1 MDRLT
6 ENEKIVLQTYIK
18 DEFCDSGVD
27 STFWADA
34 FHDNFQDRG
43 IKARTRSEALSSLN
57 KKDYKISRSGHRNAV
72 LMFTDKGKE
81 YIKTTFNIA

>member
-34 FHDNFQDRG
+34 FHDNFQDRE

>member
-6 ENEKIVLQTYIK
+6 ENEKIVLQAYIK
-18 DEFCDSGVD
+18 DEFYDSGVD

-34 FHDNFQDRG
+34 ISDNLKARG
-43 IKARTRSEALSSLN
+43 LNARTRSGVLSSLN
-57 KKDYKISRSGHRNAV
+57 KKGYIISRSGNRNAV
-72 LMFTDKGKE
+72 LMLTEKGKE

>member
-6 ENEKIVLQTYIK
+6 ENEKIVLQAYIK
-18 DEFCDSGVD
+18 DEFYDSGVD

-34 FHDNFQDRG
+34 FPDNLQDRG
-43 IKARTRSEALSSLN
+43 IKARTPSEALSSLN
-57 KKDYKISRSGHRNAV
+57 KKDYKISSSGHRNAV

>member
-6 ENEKIVLQTYIK
+6 ENEKIVLQAYIK
-18 DEFCDSGVD
+18 DEFYDSGVD

-34 FHDNFQDRG
+34 FPDNLQDRG
-43 IKARTRSEALSSLN
+43 IKARTPSGVLSSLN
-57 KKDYKISRSGHRNAV
+57 KKGYIISRSGYRDDV
-72 LMFTDKGKE
+72 LMLTDKGKE

>member
-6 ENEKIVLQTYIK
+6 ENEKIVLQAYIK

-34 FHDNFQDRG
+34 SPDNLQGRE
-43 IKARTRSEALSSLN
+43 IKARTAIL
-57 KKDYKISRSGHRNAV
+57 A
-72 LMFTDKGKE
+72 
-81 YIKTTFNIA
+81 

>member
-6 ENEKIVLQTYIK
+6 ENEKIVLQAYIK
-18 DEFCDSGVD
+18 VEFCDSGVG
-27 STFWADA
+27 STFWTDA
-34 FHDNFQDRG
+34 FPDNLQDKR

>member
-27 STFWADA
+27 PTFWADA
-34 FHDNFQDRG
+34 FHDNFQDRE